1 MIMTNHKKYSTFNPN
16 ITLQEI
22 AEMYRDTFVGKIFE
36 FDVAGQNTPI
46 RVKFDE
52 SHLKHMIGLHYLYP
66 VKGKKFRPQHMY
78 RSMLDGNLTLEM
90 LEKKNPQEY
99 RKRLKRIQC
108 FQLLPELL
116 GQAYCGVGTAGGNL
130 NKVNFFFFDETV
142 DRYLYLGVMLE
153 KKTGLYLPMTFVENR
168 TKKDDYT
175 KDGESLINGLVILDH
190 NAVLDQ

>member
-36 FDVAGQNTPI
+36 FDVTGQDTPI
-46 RVKFDE
+46 RVKFE
-52 SHLKHMIGLHYLYP
+52 EGHLKHLIALHYLYP
-66 VKGKKFRPQHMY
+66 LKGKKFRASKMY
-78 RSMLDGNLTLEM
+78 RSMLDGSLTLEM

-116 GQAYCGVGTAGGNL
+116 GQAYCGVGTAGGNM
-130 NKVNFFFFDETV
+130 KEINFFFFDEAI
-142 DRYLYLGVMLE
+142 DRYLYLGVKME
-153 KKTGLYLPMTFVENR
+153 ENTGLYIPVTFVENR
-168 TKKDDYT
+168 TKKDEYT
-175 KDGESLINGLVILDH
+175 SDGESLINGLVILDH